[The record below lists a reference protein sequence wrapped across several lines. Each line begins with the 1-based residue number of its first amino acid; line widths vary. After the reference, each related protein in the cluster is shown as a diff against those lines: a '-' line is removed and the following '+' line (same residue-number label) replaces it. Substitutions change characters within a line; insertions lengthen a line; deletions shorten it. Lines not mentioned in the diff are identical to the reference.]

1 MFIQIH
7 EDFIDN
13 LNSISDELSPKQVRF
28 CMFIKMGMDKYDICS
43 LLNVTV
49 RAVEQQRYRIKKIIS
64 PGSDLDKIIQDL

>member
-7 EDFIDN
+7 ENFIDN

-49 RAVEQQRYRIKKIIS
+49 RAIEQQRYRIKKIIS
-64 PGSDLDKIIQDL
+64 PNEDLDKIIQEL